1 VTSKRTDSD
10 STDGTNRSQSSF
22 ARDDRAIEGL
32 PIRLVIA
39 LVVGVAAL
47 AIMLNMLGGIG
58 SVGDTEVTVKIAD
71 ADQVIDAD
79 ATGSDAK
86 VDVYAMD
93 ENGNNVSDAT
103 IVATADSA
111 QQTAFSTNR
120 PAMTTTQS
128 STSTA
133 RRAFERIRTWERSS
147 SR

>member
-1 VTSKRTDSD
+1 MERTGRSRRSLETIARSKDS
-10 STDGTNRSQSSF
+10 
-22 ARDDRAIEGL
+22 L
-32 PIRLVIA
+32 IRLVIA

-111 QQTAFSTNR
+111 QLETAFSTNR